1 MNATLH
7 EHQRDMRDGFA
18 WGAPGM
24 TVSGLVWLAAAAV
37 AMRWSF
43 MSAVLTLFAGGA
55 VIHPLGMLLAKAV
68 GRRGANAPGN
78 PLAALALES
87 TVWMLALLPIAFA
100 VATREPRW
108 FLPAMMSVIGG
119 RYLVFQSIYGARIY
133 WICGGALVAA
143 AWALVALRV
152 DPAIAAAT
160 GGLVEL
166 AFAAVLWGKSR
177 G

>member
-1 MNATLH
+1 MNETLH
-7 EHQRDMRDGFA
+7 AHQQDMRDGFA

-37 AMRWSF
+37 AMRGSF

-55 VIHPLGMLLAKAV
+55 VIHPLGVLLARAV

-78 PLAALALES
+78 PMATLALES
-87 TVWMLALLPIAFA
+87 TAWMLALLPIAFA
-100 VATREPRW
+100 VASREPAW
-108 FLPAMMSVIGG
+108 FFPAMLSVIGG
-119 RYLVFQSIYGARIY
+119 RYLVFQSIYGARLY
-133 WICGGALVAA
+133 WLCGGALIATAWFVVLLRLDPALGAA
-143 AWALVALRV
+143 A
-152 DPAIAAAT
+152 

-166 AFAAVLWGKSR
+166 AFAAVLWGKGR